1 MDPSGTISISVSPDM
16 ADAIADQFTLS
27 IDASGQP
34 VRHAAYT
41 SGRGVLAALY
51 ETSTGLAEAE
61 ANIKRAGLNDPATT
75 DRLRRAAT
83 AKMNAARKS
92 ASDGLAALQA
102 HVDQINQQIDTDLG
116 VPTARTDVNENA
128 RAGEIRAYIRSLGAR
143 ERPEAIRQAIA
154 TEGDKA
160 VAAAILSASPWAS
173 GVTKKEWDFAR
184 VDAEERFCK
193 PAVQLRESIG
203 KMVGLVETAMTAT
216 EKRFGP
222 LCGVGDS
229 PAAKAARSLAA
240 LEKTGGVQ

>member
-27 IDASGQP
+27 TDANGQP
-34 VRHAAYT
+34 VRHAAFT

-51 ETSTGLAEAE
+51 ETSTALAEAE
-61 ANIKRAGLNDPATT
+61 VNIKRAGMNDPATT

-83 AKMNAARKS
+83 ARMSAARKS

-102 HVDQINQQIDTDLG
+102 HVDQINAGIDTDLG
-116 VPTARTDVNENA
+116 IPTARTDVNENA
-128 RAGEIRAYIRSLGAR
+128 RAGEIRSFIRSLPQR
-143 ERPEAIRQAIA
+143 ERAEAIRRAIA
-154 TEGDKA
+154 EGDRA
-160 VAAAILSASPWAS
+160 VAAAVLSGGSPFAS
-173 GVTKKEWDFAR
+173 GISRKELEFAR
-184 VDAEERFCK
+184 AESEERFCK
-193 PAVQLRESIG
+193 PAVQLRDSIG
-203 KMVGLVETAMTAT
+203 RMVSLVETAMSAT

-240 LEKTGGVQ
+240 LEGGAA